1 MNQNFIIAICFA
13 DIRYL
18 KVKKEYGYQKSIAT
32 FIRYTQIQKIGNPQ
46 KFRSPSEQENQRV

>member
-1 MNQNFIIAICFA
+1 MNQNFIIAI
-13 DIRYL
+13 L
-18 KVKKEYGYQKSIAT
+18 KVKKECGYKKSIAT